1 MASYHLDCASGIAGD
16 MFLGA
21 CLDLGMPLEVVAEA
35 VASLGLAGVGVESR
49 KASRGG
55 FAGTR
60 FRVLLDGRPLEGP
73 DPEEAG
79 AGEAAGEPGPGHAG
93 SHDDAGGQG
102 HAGGHGQSG
111 LDEHLHVHGHRHEH
125 GHQNAQEHEH
135 RHAHEHAQREAH
147 RHQHHGE
154 PSDEPAGDHGH
165 AHPGGQGHRH
175 GGDPGGAHDPRGQR
189 DLAQIRTLLARSGLR
204 PPVRERAL
212 RLFSRL
218 GEAEAKAHGMPLER
232 VHFHEVGAVDSIVDL
247 VGAAAAV
254 EHLAPERLTC
264 GMVNLGSGRVRTDH
278 GELPVPTPA
287 TAELLQGVPVYGG
300 RGGDGELTTPTGAV
314 LLAELVDAFVE
325 LPPLVLETT
334 GYGLGRRQ
342 LPMQPNALRLL
353 RGQRL
358 GPPGPPGPRLPGLL
372 GSGLAGAPAWA
383 GPPGGE
389 AAGAVIAAAAVAA
402 GVPEVAVV
410 ECEVDDLAGE
420 GFGYLM
426 ERLLA
431 AGALDVYFTPL
442 VMKKSRPGTL
452 VSMLCRR
459 PQLEELAGILLLESG
474 SLGCRYHL
482 AARIE
487 AERDFVDVETA
498 FGRVRIKRGRLGGRM
513 VAAAPEYEDCRRL
526 ALAAGVPWRE
536 VYRAALAALAA
547 LPAIGA
553 ITATTP

>member
-21 CLDLGMPLEVVAEA
+21 CLDLGMPLDVVAEA

-73 DPEEAG
+73 DPEETGAGDAG
-79 AGEAAGEPGPGHAG
+79 AEPGPGRGEAG
-93 SHDDAGGQG
+93 M
-102 HAGGHGQSG
+102 
-111 LDEHLHVHGHRHEH
+111 HGHEHGHHHEH
-125 GHQNAQEHEH
+125 GHQNT
-135 RHAHEHAQREAH
+135 HEHAHQGAHHHAQQQVRRHDQEAAG
-147 RHQHHGE
+147 RQE
-154 PSDEPAGDHGH
+154 RAGDRATGH
-165 AHPGGQGHRH
+165 HEHA
-175 GGDPGGAHDPRGQR
+175 GDPEDEDAAGRGRQAAGGPAGAHDPRGQR
-189 DLAQIRTLLARSGLR
+189 DLEQIRTLLAKSGLR

-218 GEAEAKAHGMPLER
+218 GEAEAKAHAMPLER

-264 GMVNLGSGRVRTDH
+264 GLVNLGSGRVRTDH

-300 RGGDGELTTPTGAV
+300 PGGELTTPTGAV

-334 GYGLGRRQ
+334 GYGLGRRH

-353 RGQRL
+353 RGHSL
-358 GPPGPPGPRLPGLL
+358 GAPGLPGSGLPGLL
-372 GSGLAGAPAWA
+372 GAGRQQGAAGWPGISAAGVAGAPGAA
-383 GPPGGE
+383 
-389 AAGAVIAAAAVAA
+389 AAGTGAVAA

-410 ECEVDDLAGE
+410 ECEIDDLAGE

-452 VSMLCRR
+452 VTMLCRR
-459 PQLEELAGILLLESG
+459 SRVEELAGILLLESG
-474 SLGCRYHL
+474 SLGCRYHM
-482 AARIE
+482 AARFE
-487 AERDFVDVETA
+487 AERDSLDVETA
-498 FGRVRIKRGRLGGRM
+498 FGMVRIKRGRLGGRM
-513 VAAAPEYEDCRRL
+513 LAAAPEFEDCRRL

-536 VYRAALAALAA
+536 VYRAALAA
-547 LPAIGA
+547 
-553 ITATTP
+553 ITAIAAQ

>member
-79 AGEAAGEPGPGHAG
+79 AGEAAGGPGPGHAG
-93 SHDDAGGQG
+93 SYEDAGGQG

-111 LDEHLHVHGHRHEH
+111 LDERLHVHGHRHEH

-147 RHQHHGE
+147 RHQHAGE
-154 PSDEPAGDHGH
+154 PPDEPAGGH
-165 AHPGGQGHRH
+165 GHRH

-189 DLAQIRTLLARSGLR
+189 DLAQIRTLLAGSGLR

-358 GPPGPPGPRLPGLL
+358 GP
-372 GSGLAGAPAWA
+372 AA
-383 GPPGGE
+383 E
-389 AAGAVIAAAAVAA
+389 AAGA
-402 GVPEVAVV
+402 PEVAVV

-426 ERLLA
+426 ERLFA

-487 AERDFVDVETA
+487 AERDSVEVETA

-526 ALAAGVPWRE
+526 ALAAGVPWRD

-547 LPAIGA
+547 TGA